1 MASNVMCTCMHVQ
14 LFKRVADELASQ
26 DHLEWAPGNW
36 SFVCLTHTPTA
47 VEWFELCDVVVSAV
61 TPQELQSVG
70 IPLCE
75 LVQGAGWEPTGVG
88 PSLCRLVWV
97 RDCQQLLSRA
107 YRVWILAVVNR
118 YWRCESR
125 LSFAFCA
132 PPAALVRFSYTT
144 YASGRRIVIHRGNST
159 TIWTFLQPFSNN
171 TWLLMFGCT
180 VLVALVVV
188 WLESPWAQPGGSG
201 TQGSG
206 MSDPLLTWL
215 WNK

>member
-75 LVQGAGWEPTGVG
+75 LVQGAGREPTGVG
-88 PSLCRLVWV
+88 PSL
-97 RDCQQLLSRA
+97 
-107 YRVWILAVVNR
+107 
-118 YWRCESR
+118 
-125 LSFAFCA
+125 
-132 PPAALVRFSYTT
+132 PAAAFQ
-144 YASGRRIVIHRGNST
+144 G
-159 TIWTFLQPFSNN
+159 LQGLD
-171 TWLLMFGCT
+171 TRCR
-180 VLVALVVV
+180 
-188 WLESPWAQPGGSG
+188 
-201 TQGSG
+201 
-206 MSDPLLTWL
+206 
-215 WNK
+215 